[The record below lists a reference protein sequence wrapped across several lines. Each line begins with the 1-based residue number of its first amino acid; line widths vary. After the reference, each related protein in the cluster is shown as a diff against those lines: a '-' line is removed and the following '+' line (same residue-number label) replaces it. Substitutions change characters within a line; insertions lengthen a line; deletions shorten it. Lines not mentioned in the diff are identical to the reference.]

1 SCNRAGDVHVERMYS
16 LRAEIFKAL
25 SHPIRLK
32 IVECVSREEK
42 TVGEIVKYVDGEAS
56 NVSRHLAVLRKAGIL
71 SDRKEG
77 LNIYYQLE
85 IPCVMDFFTCVNK
98 VVKTRLELNREL
110 LKMI

>member
-1 SCNRAGDVHVERMYS
+1 MERMYS

-32 IVECVSREEK
+32 IVECVSGGEK
-42 TVGEIVKYVDGEAS
+42 TVGEIVRYVQGEAS
-56 NVSRHLAVLRKAGIL
+56 NVSRHLGILKKSGIL

-77 LNIYYQLE
+77 LNIYYRLE

-98 VVKTRLELNREL
+98 VLRTRLELNKDL
-110 LKMI
+110 LQMI